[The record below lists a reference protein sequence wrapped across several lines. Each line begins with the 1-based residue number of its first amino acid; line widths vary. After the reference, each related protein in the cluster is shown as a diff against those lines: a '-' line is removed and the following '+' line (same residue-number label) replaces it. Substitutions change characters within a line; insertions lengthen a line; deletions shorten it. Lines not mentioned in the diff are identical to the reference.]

1 METSYYIVFVYG
13 LMCIEYLLFPTCFPK
28 AFYAEIEGTFPA
40 LYEHKW
46 KNWWSI
52 IAEWN
57 LKLCIIMVIPALGKH
72 VTFVVWLQ
80 CISRVKRCL
89 HATHLSEHA

>member
-1 METSYYIVFVYG
+1 METPYYIVFVCG

-28 AFYAEIEGTFPA
+28 AFYAEIEGTSHS

-52 IAEWN
+52 IAE
-57 LKLCIIMVIPALGKH
+57 
-72 VTFVVWLQ
+72 
-80 CISRVKRCL
+80 
-89 HATHLSEHA
+89 